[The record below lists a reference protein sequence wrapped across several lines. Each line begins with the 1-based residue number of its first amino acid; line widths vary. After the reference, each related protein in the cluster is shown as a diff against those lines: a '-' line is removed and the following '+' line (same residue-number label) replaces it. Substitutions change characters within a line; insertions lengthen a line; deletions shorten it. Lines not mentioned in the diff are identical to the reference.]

1 MSDQSDRW
9 VMVHRAGNIP
19 EAMILR
25 SLLQS
30 EGIPVLGGVAAETLP
45 GVEFN
50 EEEILTLEGHA
61 DDARAM
67 IASHLASAADQNRF
81 QRERDREQPE
91 QDDEPTR

>member
-50 EEEILTLEGHA
+50 EEDILTLESHA
-61 DDARAM
+61 SDARAV
-67 IASHLASAADQNRF
+67 IVSHLASVTDQNRH
-81 QRERDREQPE
+81 QREEDREQ
-91 QDDEPTR
+91 DEGPTR